1 MCPMH
6 LWDYEKTNSP
16 LLNPTT
22 QPFPITQVMS
32 SSSSILLPVVISL
45 IFWLTI
51 NKLIMGKIFSNKMML
66 IGYILLFFLCSFEK
80 RVQANSPSYS
90 DWGWSKG
97 QITNYYSNI
106 KIVNSSGNQQYGC
119 NYSVNLLK
127 QVQKNSERMT
137 NYIQK
142 KNLIGFI

>member
-1 MCPMH
+1 
-6 LWDYEKTNSP
+6 
-16 LLNPTT
+16 
-22 QPFPITQVMS
+22 
-32 SSSSILLPVVISL
+32 
-45 IFWLTI
+45 
-51 NKLIMGKIFSNKMML
+51 MML

-119 NYSVNLLK
+119 SEYNEFMNQLS
-127 QVQKNSERMT
+127 QVSES
-137 NYIQK
+137 IK
-142 KNLIGFI
+142 AS